1 MLCRRVLLAVCMLCL
16 YEYENMFTGHC
27 DALRCVRY
35 AFVAA
40 PALHAMPCMT
50 VKDVWSVTVREY
62 YVVHTWHVCA
72 FSCES
77 LERSALSCH
86 AAMSPPPC
94 SPVLPHR
101 KVFYCPGWPETG
113 I

>member
-1 MLCRRVLLAVCMLCL
+1 MSVSEMLCRRVLLTVCVLGL
-16 YEYENMFTGHC
+16 YECKGMFAGYC
-27 DALRCVRY
+27 DVLRCMRY

-77 LERSALSCH
+77 LERLALSCH
-86 AAMSPPPC
+86 AP
-94 SPVLPHR
+94 
-101 KVFYCPGWPETG
+101 
-113 I
+113 